1 MADRVFPNNTE
12 VDMGSKISFSGIDW
26 TSVEQNMQTNKFAS
40 SHDEQI
46 KNLLKMANMAL
57 AEDEDPEEA
66 EEQEEEAVE
75 KDEDEIADDEKA
87 TEKDEKIMDMLKE
100 SSNKTMKKIAFTHPS
115 QISAEAIEAAEAA
128 GDTALVN
135 TILAARKANR
145 QRIAG
150 VIESNMIKE
159 ARLAERQ
166 AQREKIVKMA
176 QTEEVEVPKSQLDS
190 MSVEDMRQLVSS
202 FGGDA
207 PQYFKDALE
216 AKEKG
221 EVDVSGMNAMAFTS
235 PTKFS
240 RAQREAFNKIAQSL
254 GMPSEYVNSMCAP
267 IYSKEVETL
276 ANEVKEIFASNISQ
290 KSKNALIT
298 TMIKEAKLSPDSK
311 SEFINYWNDI
321 LGYQDK
327 EFWPDVAADYGD
339 NKKEN

>member
-1 MADRVFPNNTE
+1 
-12 VDMGSKISFSGIDW
+12 MGSKISFSGIDW

-57 AEDEDPEEA
+57 AEDNDSEEA
-66 EEQEEEAVE
+66 KEQEEEAVE
-75 KDEDEIADDEKA
+75 KNEDEIADDEKEA
-87 TEKDEKIMDMLKE
+87 EKDEKIMDMLKE
-100 SSNKTMKKIAFTHPS
+100 STSNKTMKKIAFTHPS

-150 VIESNMIKE
+150 IIESKMVKE
-159 ARLAERQ
+159 ANLANRQ

-176 QTEEVEVPKSQLDS
+176 QAEEVEVPKSQLDS
-190 MSVEDMRQLVSS
+190 MSKEDLRQLVDS
-202 FGGDA
+202 FGGNA

-216 AKEKG
+216 AKEKVASG
-221 EVDVSGMNAMAFTS
+221 EPQLGAMAFTS

-240 RAQREAFNKIAQSL
+240 KAQREAFNKIAQAY

-290 KSKNALIT
+290 KSKDALIT